1 MVYVGGDNDLDP
13 FAVQDLEEM
22 ELVGSSAGVNV
33 VVEVDTRTTPIHG
46 TTEAQR
52 LRIVRDPAPG
62 VQSPP
67 LARLGEID
75 MRDWRNLVDFVDW
88 AVASFPATRYALILW
103 DHGGEWAGVIQD
115 ASGPPGAGLMT
126 PFELELALQT
136 IQNRTGIAR
145 LDLIGFDACLMA
157 GIEVD
162 AALVPYARARVASQE
177 VEPGSGWAYD
187 AWLGALAANPRASGL
202 GLGREIAASY
212 VASLAATPSGR
223 NATASV
229 VDLDLVPRL
238 EAAVD
243 QLAQTP
249 VHSLKDLPVRQ
260 PDGLAIAAI
269 PERADPADALVARA
283 PALMFAEIAPARRK
297 AIEFGKRKQLDPAV
311 SVDLLGF
318 VEGLRATTGDAILRA
333 DCDSVVAA
341 LRAAVSFR
349 ASGALRQ
356 AVGGVAIYF
365 PIAPSYYDSRYA
377 QTIFALTN
385 AWTAFLDEYLRLAPT
400 DAATPAV
407 QIASVAP
414 QPPSAS
420 FAQPLQIALGPPA
433 PDLYRQ
439 TAAVFYTLS
448 GRISRT
454 SAPST

>member
-243 QLAQTP
+243 QLAQT
-249 VHSLKDLPVRQ
+249 
-260 PDGLAIAAI
+260 
-269 PERADPADALVARA
+269 LVARA